1 MKILIR
7 PEADDDLDG
16 IFAWIAKD
24 SPRAAGAMIQRIR
37 ARLDLLAATGFAEL
51 GRLGRVEGTR
61 EFIDGPFIIVYEV
74 DKKRGELVVLGIFHT
89 ARDRESGRE
98 MR

>member
-1 MKILIR
+1 MKILVR

-24 SPRAAGAMIQRIR
+24 SPRAASAMVRRIR
-37 ARLDLLAATGFAEL
+37 ARLDLLASTGFAEL
-51 GRLGRVEGTR
+51 GRLGRVRGTR
-61 EFIDGPFIIVYEV
+61 ELIDGPFIIVYEV

-89 ARDRESGRE
+89 AQNRESTRE
-98 MR
+98 